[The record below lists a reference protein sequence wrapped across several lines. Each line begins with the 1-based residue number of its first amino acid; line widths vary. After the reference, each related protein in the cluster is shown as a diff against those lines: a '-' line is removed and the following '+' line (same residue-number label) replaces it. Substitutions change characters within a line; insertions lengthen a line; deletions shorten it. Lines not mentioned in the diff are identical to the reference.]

1 MTVPTYVFPLIGV
14 PVAGFG
20 LWKFFHRKPHV
31 QTLTVGDDSGNTATV
46 AVPVSDDD
54 PQASASVV
62 PPTSDD
68 VSQVVDDS
76 DVPPNVVVEPDGQGG
91 MVRRHHRRRYIAPPI
106 TPGLIPYAPQVQTP
120 YGVAPFA
127 IRSPQ
132 DVQYG
137 LNALGYGPL
146 KVDGRVGPLTS
157 SAIVEFQRRNNLPTI
172 GYNPALHAHMQ
183 NALVRAVPRITAP
196 GARPIIVGQT
206 RQGLPVVR
214 ATIHGAAIG
223 AEAVVATA
231 TQVTPVAIAKTTGVK
246 IVTPAHVQHALNK
259 AGATPPLK
267 VDGTL
272 GPKTVAATKAFQI
285 SAGLVADGVPGPKT
299 RTALAV
305 ACAPPPVCIPCTC
318 PVPTPVHWPWEP
330 VLEGRTELFKG
341 WAETHHLGNMVDCS
355 RYEFGLEGP
364 EGTGP
369 QASTYFKG
377 AHLPFGVEGPTGSS
391 PQASAY
397 FKGAHLPFGSD
408 PSGCA
413 PPHTPYYGA
422 SFKCAHSPFGY
433 AGSGH
438 KHGGVTTPTSQMP
451 PTAGVPTGATRPT
464 HAPPPTPVG
473 QAPSVSSAT
482 SSPMLAS
489 PAPSFS
495 RPSAPSASTSYSSP
509 ATPSGFVNPYG
520 GGVSSGGG
528 FVNPYSSGPMAG
540 MSSFNQGGAGGF
552 NPMAGLAA
560 STTSNS
566 YGGYGGFSSG
576 GFYGDDE
583 TLADVETHGSHG
595 GQQFGAFGAV
605 KAIKKMVKKNLKP
618 PTGPTHLS
626 HQRKF

>member
-1 MTVPTYVFPLIGV
+1 MTIPTYVFPLVGV

-31 QTLTVGDDSGNTATV
+31 QSLTVGDDSGNTATV

-377 AHLPFGVEGPTGSS
+377 AHLPFGAEGAAGSN
-391 PQASAY
+391 PAASAM
-397 FKGAHLPFGSD
+397 FPHAHLPFGSE
-408 PSGCA
+408 PSSCA
-413 PPHTPYYGA
+413 KPHTPYYGA

-433 AGSGH
+433 AGHG
-438 KHGGVTTPTSQMP
+438 HGGGAPSATPP
-451 PTAGVPTGATRPT
+451 AAGVPTGATRPT

-473 QAPSVSSAT
+473 QTPAFVSA
-482 SSPMLAS
+482 
-489 PAPSFS
+489 
-495 RPSAPSASTSYSSP
+495 SSP
-509 ATPSGFVNPYG
+509 ALPSRSTSFSSPSTPAMLPTAGPGGYGVGSYGSGPAMLPTWSP
-520 GGVSSGGG
+520 SSGG
-528 FVNPYSSGPMAG
+528 Y
-540 MSSFNQGGAGGF
+540 GGA
-552 NPMAGLAA
+552 AGYA
-560 STTSNS
+560 
-566 YGGYGGFSSG
+566 GGYGGFSSG

-583 TLADVETHGSHG
+583 TLADIETHGSHG
-595 GQQFGAFGAV
+595 EQQFGAFGAV

>member
-259 AGATPPLK
+259 AGATPP
-267 VDGTL
+267 
-272 GPKTVAATKAFQI
+272 
-285 SAGLVADGVPGPKT
+285 
-299 RTALAV
+299 
-305 ACAPPPVCIPCTC
+305 
-318 PVPTPVHWPWEP
+318 
-330 VLEGRTELFKG
+330 
-341 WAETHHLGNMVDCS
+341 
-355 RYEFGLEGP
+355 
-364 EGTGP
+364 
-369 QASTYFKG
+369 
-377 AHLPFGVEGPTGSS
+377 
-391 PQASAY
+391 
-397 FKGAHLPFGSD
+397 
-408 PSGCA
+408 
-413 PPHTPYYGA
+413 
-422 SFKCAHSPFGY
+422 
-433 AGSGH
+433 
-438 KHGGVTTPTSQMP
+438 
-451 PTAGVPTGATRPT
+451 
-464 HAPPPTPVG
+464 
-473 QAPSVSSAT
+473 
-482 SSPMLAS
+482 
-489 PAPSFS
+489 
-495 RPSAPSASTSYSSP
+495 
-509 ATPSGFVNPYG
+509 
-520 GGVSSGGG
+520 
-528 FVNPYSSGPMAG
+528 
-540 MSSFNQGGAGGF
+540 
-552 NPMAGLAA
+552 
-560 STTSNS
+560 
-566 YGGYGGFSSG
+566 
-576 GFYGDDE
+576 
-583 TLADVETHGSHG
+583 
-595 GQQFGAFGAV
+595 
-605 KAIKKMVKKNLKP
+605 
-618 PTGPTHLS
+618 
-626 HQRKF
+626 

>member
-20 LWKFFHRKPHV
+20 LWKLLHRKPHV
-31 QTLTVGDDSGNTATV
+31 QTLTVGDDDGNTATV
-46 AVPVSDDD
+46 AVPATDDD
-54 PQASASVV
+54 PQASVSVV

-120 YGVAPFA
+120 YGVTPFA

-146 KVDGRVGPLTS
+146 KVDGRIGPLS
-157 SAIVEFQRRNNLPTI
+157 NSAIVEFQRRNNLPTV
-172 GYNPALHAHMQ
+172 GYRPELHAHLQ
-183 NALVRAVPRITAP
+183 NAIARAVPRITSP
-196 GARPIIVGQT
+196 GARPIIVGRT
-206 RQGLPVVR
+206 SQGLPVVS
-214 ATIHGAAIG
+214 ATTGPYAGKAYSSTHGDCAIG

-231 TQVTPVAIAKTTGVK
+231 TPATPKAIAKTTGIKVL
-246 IVTPAHVQHALNK
+246 TPAHVQHALNK

-305 ACAPPPVCIPCTC
+305 ACAPAPICIPCTC
-318 PVPTPVHWPWEP
+318 PVPTPVSWPNEP
-330 VLEGRTELFKG
+330 VLEGRNELFKG

-377 AHLPFGVEGPTGSS
+377 AHLPFGIEGAAGTNHAARAMFPH
-391 PQASAY
+391 
-397 FKGAHLPFGSD
+397 AHLPFGSE
-408 PSGCA
+408 PSSCA

-422 SFKCAHSPFGY
+422 SFKCAHSPFG
-433 AGSGH
+433 GH
-438 KHGGVTTPTSQMP
+438 GHGGRTRPSAPMP
-451 PTAGVPTGATRPT
+451 PTSGVPTGAVMPT
-464 HAPPPTPVG
+464 HAPPPTPA
-473 QAPSVSSAT
+473 APIVSA
-482 SSPMLAS
+482 PIA
-489 PAPSFS
+489 PPSFS
-495 RPSAPSASTSYSSP
+495 RPSAPAFSSSFSSP
-509 ATPSGFVNPYG
+509 
-520 GGVSSGGG
+520 SSGGLL
-528 FVNPYSSGPMAG
+528 PTAGPG
-540 MSSFNQGGAGGF
+540 GYGYGGGAGGSGLL
-552 NPMAGLAA
+552 PTWSPPPQGGYAGAVG
-560 STTSNS
+560 NIES
-566 YGGYGGFSSG
+566 YGGYQ
-576 GFYGDDE
+576 GFYGE
-583 TLADVETHGSHG
+583 SPFENTLADVAVDYATHT
-595 GQQFGAFGAV
+595 FGASGLRTT
-605 KAIKKMVKKNLKP
+605 KKRVPKP
-618 PTGPTHLS
+618 PVGPTRLWS
-626 HQRKF
+626 RKK